1 MSYETRRS
9 SQFSGSF
16 PLEILFI
23 LIAKAT
29 GNFLFMLNRNFYKK
43 LSHIAIMA
51 GSISLTSFC
60 QANDFQSH
68 PAYASFKQNAM
79 QTYGL
84 SENQI
89 DWAMQGSKNL
99 PNIISIMNRPG
110 ESKPWYQYKTN
121 FLAES
126 TIQRGVRFKS
136 QYADTLNRAEQ
147 QFGVPQSVILGIL
160 GVETGYGSNKGNFIT
175 RDALATLGFG
185 YERRAQYFQDELA
198 ALIAWSYKDGV
209 PTNSVVGS
217 YAGAVGYPQFM
228 PSNIP
233 KFGVD
238 YDGNGHVDLRNSA
251 VDAIGSIANYLAN
264 YGWQRNQPIAFAA
277 RYSGNN
283 PDAIIA
289 KDLNQPTP
297 YGVLKA
303 QGVTPM
309 NPLVKIDDLDLVNVI
324 QLQDSYGPIYY
335 ITYPNFQVI
344 TTYNKSR
351 MYATAL
357 WLLGTEV
364 TSR

>member
-1 MSYETRRS
+1 M
-9 SQFSGSF
+9 
-16 PLEILFI
+16 LEI
-23 LIAKAT
+23 
-29 GNFLFMLNRNFYKK
+29 NFLNKIKR
-43 LSHIAIMA
+43 
-51 GSISLTSFC
+51 ISLVIGALSVTSFC
-60 QANDFQSH
+60 QANDFAND
-68 PAYASFKQNAM
+68 PNYNNFKLKTM

-84 SENQI
+84 SNEQV

-110 ESKPWYQYKTN
+110 ESKPWYSYKTN
-121 FLAES
+121 FLAEG
-126 TIQRGVRFKS
+126 TIQRGVKFRN
-136 QYADTLNRAEQ
+136 QYADTLNRAEE

-160 GVETGYGSNKGNFIT
+160 GVETGFGANKGSFIT

-185 YERRAQYFQDELA
+185 YARRAQYFQDELG

-209 PTNSVVGS
+209 PANSIVGS

-251 VDAIGSIANYLAN
+251 VDAIGSIANYLAQN
-264 YGWQRNQPIAFAA
+264 GWQRNQPIAFAA
-277 RYSGNN
+277 RYTGND
-283 PDAIIA
+283 PTSVIA
-289 KDLNQPTP
+289 QDLTQPTP
-297 YGVLKA
+297 YGVLKT
-303 QGVTPM
+303 QGVTPI
-309 NPLVKIDDLDLVNVI
+309 NSLVKIDDLDMVNLI
-324 QLQDSYGPIYY
+324 QLQESYGPAYY

-344 TTYNKSR
+344 TTYNRSR

-357 WLLGTEV
+357 WLLGTEI